1 MERRRQLNN
10 EDFNNNQARPHPVAG
25 FFMGETRML
34 TTNRLRR
41 LLSYEPATG
50 LFRWLVRPS
59 NRVNIGDIAGTIDAA
74 GYVVIKIAGQR
85 YYANQLAVLYVT
97 GERKGRVSAESEI
110 GRTIVGGIYGLSE
123 LGVIAQ
129 AN

>member
-1 MERRRQLNN
+1 
-10 EDFNNNQARPHPVAG
+10 
-25 FFMGETRML
+25 ML

-85 YYANQLAVLYVT
+85 YYANRLAVLYVT
-97 GERKGRVSAESEI
+97 GERKGRVSAESESA
-110 GRTIVGGIYGLSE
+110 GQSLAEYMG
-123 LGVIAQ
+123 
-129 AN
+129 